1 MFKCAFALG
10 AVARTVAIEAV
21 HALHPGGARRHD
33 FHFEHTG
40 QNQKTGVALQ
50 TQSYPQRRLSRM
62 GHQNALKRSFSAAG
76 IVLVSDARFL
86 ALLTRGVD
94 LGIWFALA
102 QGAVDRQV
110 GSSLMA
116 I

>member
-21 HALHPGGARRHD
+21 HALHLRACAA
-33 FHFEHTG
+33 T
-40 QNQKTGVALQ
+40 
-50 TQSYPQRRLSRM
+50 RLSFRAHRAKSKNRSRFANPIVPPETVVAP
-62 GHQNALKRSFSAAG
+62 GSSKRPETIAVRIGRCPSKPC
-76 IVLVSDARFL
+76 FL

-94 LGIWFALA
+94 LGFWFALA